1 MMHVLINIIC
11 LIMITTSENK
21 ITSYSPVPFV
31 GDAVVEKLPVIFVGR
46 TTERLS
52 IFSDDNIDN

>member
-1 MMHVLINIIC
+1 MMHILINIIC
-11 LIMITTSENK
+11 LITTSENK